1 MPTVPFEKWLQSVR
15 ALCTASGEDPEVDED
30 LAQIAYSMEEKTPEQ
45 AAFELIDAARQIR
58 LSRASKP

>member
-1 MPTVPFEKWLQSVR
+1 MPTLPFEKWLQSVR
-15 ALCTASGEDPEVDED
+15 ALCKASGEDPEVDED